1 MSRGAAPTGRLAKKP
16 GACVNVPEK
25 EKIHGVRLRERG
37 LASPTT
43 VPTPK
48 KTLGRRLGS
57 REMPIRAA
65 IRSITRIS
73 PLHETHAG
81 IPNMNADYQPGQK
94 PTMANR
100 HVAGFVAPAFV
111 RPRKTT
117 ARRSEVSYVP
127 SSVRNERSDH
137 SSVTCAGGSRARCCV
152 ENMLVAPVWG
162 IKISRGRKRGWTG
175 IRLVVWT
182 FSQNISSEGDSIGFR
197 PRHGSA
203 RGL

>member
-1 MSRGAAPTGRLAKKP
+1 
-16 GACVNVPEK
+16 
-25 EKIHGVRLRERG
+25 
-37 LASPTT
+37 
-43 VPTPK
+43 
-48 KTLGRRLGS
+48 
-57 REMPIRAA
+57 MPIRAA

-81 IPNMNADYQPGQK
+81 IPKMNADYQPGQK

-162 IKISRGRKRGWTG
+162 NKNQPGSKTWLDWNSAGRMDVQSEYFVRRGFHWISTATRFSERAVRFLFSSTSNNSTIRG
-175 IRLVVWT
+175 
-182 FSQNISSEGDSIGFR
+182 SSAVDSFKLSR
-197 PRHGSA
+197 FPLLWRC
-203 RGL
+203 

>member
-1 MSRGAAPTGRLAKKP
+1 
-16 GACVNVPEK
+16 
-25 EKIHGVRLRERG
+25 
-37 LASPTT
+37 
-43 VPTPK
+43 
-48 KTLGRRLGS
+48 
-57 REMPIRAA
+57 MPIRAA

-117 ARRSEVSYVP
+117 ARRSGVSYVP

-137 SSVTCAGGSRARCCV
+137 SSVTCGVDRARVVV
-152 ENMLVAPVWG
+152 ERTCWFAPAWG
-162 IKISRGRKRGWTG
+162 IKISRSKTWNSAGHMDVQSEYCVVKNGFHWIFDRDTLYCDTG
-175 IRLVVWT
+175 
-182 FSQNISSEGDSIGFR
+182 FS
-197 PRHGSA
+197 
-203 RGL
+203 

>member
-1 MSRGAAPTGRLAKKP
+1 
-16 GACVNVPEK
+16 
-25 EKIHGVRLRERG
+25 
-37 LASPTT
+37 
-43 VPTPK
+43 
-48 KTLGRRLGS
+48 
-57 REMPIRAA
+57 MPIRAA
-65 IRSITRIS
+65 IRSITRIF

-100 HVAGFVAPAFV
+100 HVAGLVAPAFV

-162 IKISRGRKRGWTG
+162 TKISRGRKRGWTG

>member
-1 MSRGAAPTGRLAKKP
+1 
-16 GACVNVPEK
+16 
-25 EKIHGVRLRERG
+25 
-37 LASPTT
+37 
-43 VPTPK
+43 
-48 KTLGRRLGS
+48 
-57 REMPIRAA
+57 MPIRAA

-81 IPNMNADYQPGQK
+81 IPKMNADYQPGQK

-137 SSVTCAGGSRARCCV
+137 SSVSCAGGSRARCCV
-152 ENMLVAPVWG
+152 ENMLVAPVWE
-162 IKISRGRKRGWTG
+162 IKISRKRGWTG

-182 FSQNISSEGDSIGFR
+182 FSQNISSEGDSTELALPQQCPQFEGTTAYSSKAECEHDFEQSLL
-197 PRHGSA
+197 HEFSHA
-203 RGL
+203 WT